1 MKKLTIM
8 MVFLFSVSLVV
19 LSGSVEPKVETK
31 KDATEESKP
40 FEAAVSASDDTIKVE
55 TVHYIGPDEYVV
67 IQNTGN
73 QLVSLE
79 GWTLISTIGGEE
91 YVFGNVS
98 VKAHDT
104 ISLHSGPEATGL
116 VWTEEYVFYDPS
128 DGVMLYNDQG
138 KYISFF
144 RWGR

>member
-1 MKKLTIM
+1 MCVKRVIIL
-8 MVFLFSVSLVV
+8 MVLILLFSLMGFSDTGEDASNPVEAMVSI
-19 LSGSVEPKVETK
+19 
-31 KDATEESKP
+31 
-40 FEAAVSASDDTIKVE
+40 SDDSIKVE

-67 IQNTGN
+67 IHNTGN
-73 QLVSLE
+73 QPVNLE

-91 YVFGNVS
+91 YIFGNVS

-104 ISLHSGPEATGL
+104 ISVHSGPEATGL
-116 VWTEEYVFYDPS
+116 VWTKEYIFYDPS